1 MTTMEE
7 TATFSAGV
15 VGANN
20 NYNNQLSFV

>member
-1 MTTMEE
+1 MEE

-20 NYNNQLSFV
+20 NNNNQLSFVYD